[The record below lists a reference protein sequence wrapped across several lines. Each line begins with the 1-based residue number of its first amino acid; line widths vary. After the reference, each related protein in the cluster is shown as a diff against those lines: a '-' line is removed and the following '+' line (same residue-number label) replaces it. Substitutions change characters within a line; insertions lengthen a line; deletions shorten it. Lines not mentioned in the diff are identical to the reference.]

1 MNGFLLVG
9 LGGAIGASLRHV
21 VGLAAVRLMPGGWPW
36 GTFAVNIVGS
46 LLMGFLVGWLA
57 LRANGTG
64 QNMRLFLATGVLGG
78 FTTFSAFSLEI
89 VHMIR
94 SDAVAKAASY
104 AGLSVLLGV
113 AALFLGLWIA
123 RRLVA

>member
-9 LGGAIGASLRHV
+9 LGGAIGASLRHG
-21 VGLAAVRLMPGGWPW
+21 VGLAAVRLMPGWPL

-46 LLMGFLVGWLA
+46 LLMGLLVGWLA
-57 LRANGTG
+57 LRVDGAG
-64 QNMRLFLATGVLGG
+64 QNLRLFLATGVLGG

-89 VHMIR
+89 ANMMR
-94 SDAVAKAASY
+94 SGAIAKASMY
-104 AGLSVLLGV
+104 AGLSVVLGA
-113 AALFLGLWIA
+113 AALFLGLWLA

>member
-9 LGGAIGASLRHV
+9 LGGAIGASLRHG
-21 VGLAAVRLMPGGWPW
+21 VGLAAVRLMPGWPL

-46 LLMGFLVGWLA
+46 LLMGLLVGWLA
-57 LRANGTG
+57 LRADGTG
-64 QNMRLFLATGVLGG
+64 QNLRLFLATGVLGG

-89 VHMIR
+89 ANMMR
-94 SDAVAKAASY
+94 SDAIAKASMY
-104 AGLSVLLGV
+104 AGLSVVLGV
-113 AALFLGLWIA
+113 AALFLGLWLA

>member
-9 LGGAIGASLRHV
+9 LGGAIGASLRHG

-36 GTFAVNIVGS
+36 ATFAVNIIGS
-46 LLMGFLVGWLA
+46 LAMGFLVGWLA
-57 LRANGTG
+57 LRADGVG

-89 VHMIR
+89 VNMIR
-94 SDAVAKAASY
+94 SDAAAKAASY

-113 AALFLGLWIA
+113 AALFLGLWFA
-123 RRLVA
+123 RRLFA